1 MSLALMMAGF
11 SFNAANVEPSDASI
25 VFPAGW
31 YKGQI
36 DQSEMKATRDGK
48 GRYLELRVS
57 LIDGKFNGK
66 KTYIRLNVENANAET
81 REYAFKDLSA
91 ICHAIGV
98 MQFEDTQQLHGRPL
112 LVKLKVRPASGD
124 YDASNDVNGFKPVTE
139 NIKLCDEAY
148 GAGAAAAPAFGAPG
162 AGAPAPFTPPVA
174 PIQQQA
180 PAQPWAAPQQP
191 APQQQAPVQAPVQ
204 QAPVQQPIQPQAP
217 VEQQAPVQQPWAA
230 PVQQQAPIEQQPV
243 YQQPQQQPVQQ
254 QAPQVAQQPA
264 PVQQPQEVQQQP
276 QQPIAQPWAQQVIDP
291 SAAVQ
296 QAVPQQQAAPQEPAH
311 PAQAATPPWM
321 QAAAPAAQQ

>member
-1 MSLALMMAGF
+1 MSLAMMMAGF
-11 SFNAANVEPSDASI
+11 SFNAATVEPSEAF
-25 VFPAGW
+25 VVYPAGW

-57 LIDGKFNGK
+57 LIDGKYNGK
-66 KTYIRLNVENANAET
+66 KAFIRLNVENANAET

-112 LVKLKVRPASGD
+112 LIKVKVRPASGD
-124 YDASNDVNGFKPVTE
+124 YEASNDVNGFKPITE

-148 GAGAAAAPAFGAPG
+148 GAGSAAPAFGAPG

-174 PIQQQA
+174 PQQQSA
-180 PAQPWAAPQQP
+180 PAQPWAAPQQ
-191 APQQQAPVQAPVQ
+191 AAPVQ
-204 QAPVQQPIQPQAP
+204 QAPVQQQPIQPQQQAP
-217 VEQQAPVQQPWAA
+217 AVQQQAPVQQPWAA
-230 PVQQQAPIEQQPV
+230 PAQQQAPVEQQPV
-243 YQQPQQQPVQQ
+243 YQQPQQPVAQQ
-254 QAPQVAQQPA
+254 QAPQVAQQQA
-264 PVQQPQEVQQQP
+264 PVQQPQEVQQPVQ
-276 QQPIAQPWAQQVIDP
+276 QPWAQQVIDP

-296 QAVPQQQAAPQEPAH
+296 QAVPQQQAAAPQEPAH
-311 PAQAATPPWM
+311 PTQAATPPWM
-321 QAAAPAAQQ
+321 QAAAPTAQQ